1 MRWRCRGIIR
11 LRAVIG
17 RLTALELHPLQVA
30 ARRCGGRRGG
40 HGPCIAQRGID
51 RQWLRV
57 GNPGTHA
64 LTTPFIRVA
73 LVGDS
78 HEAGSTGRGS
88 REGVGSIQ
96 GGSAA
101 GLGGHG
107 MRRLGQMRGDWRLQR
122 MMMMMMQGRVL
133 GGLGGASDGGTFQTP
148 LL

>member
-1 MRWRCRGIIR
+1 MRWRCRGVIR

-30 ARRCGGRRGG
+30 ARRRGRRRGW
-40 HGPCIAQRGID
+40 HGPSIAQRGID
-51 RQWLRV
+51 GQRLRV
-57 GNPGTHA
+57 GNSRTHA
-64 LTTPFIRVA
+64 LATPFIRVS
-73 LVGDS
+73 LVGDA

-88 REGVGSIQ
+88 RESVGPIQ

-107 MRRLGQMRGDWRLQR
+107 VRRLGQMRGDWRLQR
-122 MMMMMMQGRVL
+122 MMMQGRVL
-133 GGLGGASDGGTFQTP
+133 GCLGGASDGGTFQTP